1 MLQPGTYD
9 VSASIVDYT
18 TTHVYDYL
26 RRGLRFDVEHGDPQG
41 VRRHTWPWAAPGS
54 SEAFPS

>member
-26 RRGLRFDVEHGDPQG
+26 RRCLRFDVEHGDPRESG
-41 VRRHTWPWAAPGS
+41 GYMALGGTWQSGDLS
-54 SEAFPS
+54 